1 MKLVALCKNNGIC
14 LPVAKELSIFFYQ
27 YPTKIIP
34 AITLSTVP
42 FSSFK
47 ARMASSCFRILI
59 AYFYLRFVFKVHQ
72 NYLGWSFHHK
82 ILNLIILESL
92 HCYIN
97 SKTRVLCLGSLGKQL
112 LHLPHFKI

>member
-59 AYFYLRFVFKVHQ
+59 AYFCLRFVFKVHQ